1 MEQERKKE
9 KEELRKSSMKPPMMR
24 SPPTT
29 TARRGANFAVFVVEA
44 VTDKTGGNSHP
55 WYVPVGGVASAN
67 EMAANMVPIARSAVP
82 GTGTPGFVKCH
93 ANREQSSWV
102 SWSPIEALRNPIT
115 FDQSKRSFG
124 CALQPL
130 PFTLKH

>member
-1 MEQERKKE
+1 MSKHD
-9 KEELRKSSMKPPMMR
+9 
-24 SPPTT
+24 
-29 TARRGANFAVFVVEA
+29 TAQARG
-44 VTDKTGGNSHP
+44 TKTLS
-55 WYVPVGGVASAN
+55 VSAPSYG
-67 EMAANMVPIARSAVP
+67 ADRALAVP
-82 GTGTPGFVKCH
+82 GTGTPGLLKCH

-115 FDQSKRSFG
+115 FDQSERSFG